1 MNQDVGRVVDAIA
14 GRIREQL
21 QEQARAHIS
30 PKQPCK
36 AGKEQCIGC
45 GWSSARRADDTR
57 TIMNSGAAR
66 VGAALDVGH
75 VPSDIAKYIDH
86 TLLKADAT
94 KEQLTRL
101 CSEAKQFGF
110 ATVCVNPGNVRFCS
124 DQLRGSSVKVCA
136 VVGFPLGA
144 TTAAAKAFEARDA
157 IRAGAREIDMVINIG
172 ALKSGDYDA
181 VYEDIRKVVESSSP
195 YKVKVI
201 LETGQLTDREKIV
214 ASTLS
219 KLAKAAFVK
228 TSTGFGPG
236 GATVEDILL
245 MKTVVGDKLEV
256 KASGGVR
263 TSEDAQRMIE
273 AGATRIGASASVA
286 IVTGAKGGAKS
297 GY

>member
-1 MNQDVGRVVDAIA
+1 
-14 GRIREQL
+14 
-21 QEQARAHIS
+21 
-30 PKQPCK
+30 
-36 AGKEQCIGC
+36 
-45 GWSSARRADDTR
+45 
-57 TIMNSGAAR
+57 MNSGAAR

-124 DQLRGSSVKVCA
+124 EQLRGSSVKVCA